1 MSNKVNMN
9 KASLDTSLAAL
20 TLNRGGD
27 RTLHAQIVEQ
37 LRRLILSGTAAG
49 GVRLPSS
56 RALAAELS
64 VSRITVTQA
73 YDQLSGEGYLE
84 GRPGAG
90 MFVAEDLPDV
100 ALQTPAPKPAR
111 GVRAGRP
118 DPYRTFQPGIPDYTL
133 FPHAQF
139 GRLLDRIWRTPSTDL
154 LASPDALGWGPL
166 REAIAA
172 HLAIWRGLDCSPD
185 QVVITSGAAD
195 GFDLVARAIW
205 RAGDEVIVET
215 PGYTPMR
222 DALTRAGIRARAQG
236 VDDQGLDVEAALAAY
251 PTAAGA
257 VVAPSR
263 HYPTG
268 ATMPP
273 QRRLALLDWAAE
285 GRAIVEDDYDS
296 EFRYQGA
303 PLPSLASLDQG
314 GSVIYLGSFSKVLS
328 PALRIGFLVAPERL
342 TERISKAAARL
353 GPRASLIP
361 QPALAAFME
370 SGGFARHIRRMRRA
384 YSARQKALLVALEAE
399 GKGLLVAGPDPAG
412 MHIIAKLA
420 PDLASRMSDKEVEA
434 RGASAGVIAQA
445 LSSYYTEG
453 PVRQGLVLGYAGFD
467 EAALTEGVK
476 RLTAALR

>member
-1 MSNKVNMN
+1 MSNRTNMN

-20 TLNRGGD
+20 TLNRDAD
-27 RTLHAQIVEQ
+27 RPLHAQIVEQ
-37 LRRLILSGTAAG
+37 LRRLILSGAAAS

-73 YDQLSGEGYLE
+73 YDQLTGEGYLE

-111 GVRAGRP
+111 LAKAGRP
-118 DPYRTFQPGIPDYTL
+118 EPYKTFQPGVPDYAL

-139 GRLLDRIWRTPSTDL
+139 GRLLDRIWRAPSADL
-154 LASPDALGWGPL
+154 MANPDPLGWGPL

-172 HLAIWRGLDCSPD
+172 HLAIWRGLDCSPE
-185 QVVITSGAAD
+185 QVVVTSGAAD
-195 GFDLVARAIW
+195 GFDLVARAVW

-251 PTAAGA
+251 GQARGA
-257 VVAPSR
+257 VVTPSR

-273 QRRLALLDWAAE
+273 PRRLALLDWAAE
-285 GRAIVEDDYDS
+285 GRVIVEDDYDS

-303 PLPSLASLDQG
+303 PLPSLASLDQT

-328 PALRIGFLVAPERL
+328 PALRIGFLVAPQRL
-342 TERISKAAARL
+342 MPAIAGTAARL

-370 SGGFARHIRRMRRA
+370 SGDFARHIRRMRRA
-384 YSARQKALLVALEAE
+384 YAARQKALLAALEAE
-399 GKGLLVAGPDPAG
+399 ASGLLTAAPDPAG
-412 MHIIAKLA
+412 MHVIARLA
-420 PDLASRMSDKEVEA
+420 PDLAQRMTDREVEA
-434 RGASAGVIAQA
+434 RGGEAGVIARA
-445 LSSYYTEG
+445 LSAYYAEG
-453 PVRQGLVLGYAGFD
+453 PRQQGLVLGYAGFE
-467 EAALTEGVK
+467 EAAIEAGVK
-476 RLTAALR
+476 RLVGALA

>member
-1 MSNKVNMN
+1 MSNKSNMN
-9 KASLDTSLAAL
+9 KANLDTSLAAL

-27 RTLHAQIVEQ
+27 RPLHAQIVEQ
-37 LRRLILSGTAAG
+37 LRRLILSGAAAG

-56 RALAAELS
+56 RSLAAELS

-90 MFVAEDLPDV
+90 MFVAEALPDV
-100 ALQTPAPKPAR
+100 ALQSPAPKPAR
-111 GVRAGRP
+111 HAKADSP
-118 DPYRTFQPGIPDYTL
+118 KPYTTFQPGIPDYTL

-139 GRLLDRIWRTPSTDL
+139 GRLLDRIWRAPSAGL
-154 LASPDALGWGPL
+154 LANPDPLGWGPL

-205 RAGDEVIVET
+205 RAEDEVIVET

-222 DALTRAGIRARAQG
+222 DTLTRAGIRARAHC
-236 VDDQGLDVEAALAAY
+236 VDDQGLHVEAALAAY
-251 PTAAGA
+251 PKAAGA
-257 VVAPSR
+257 VVTPSR

-273 QRRLALLDWAAE
+273 QRRLALLEWAAE
-285 GRAIVEDDYDS
+285 GRVIVEDDYDS

-314 GSVIYLGSFSKVLS
+314 GAVIYLGSFSKVLS
-328 PALRIGFLVAPERL
+328 PALRIGFLVAPEAL
-342 TERISKAAARL
+342 MPRISKAAARL

-370 SGGFARHIRRMRRA
+370 SGDFARHIRRMRRA
-384 YSARQKALLVALEAE
+384 YSTRQKALLAALAAEAQ
-399 GKGLLVAGPDPAG
+399 GLLVAKPDPAG
-412 MHIIAKLA
+412 MHLIAKLT
-420 PDLASRMSDKEVEA
+420 PDLAGRMTDRDVEA
-434 RGASAGVIAQA
+434 RGAEAGVIARA
-445 LSSYYTEG
+445 LSNYYTEG
-453 PVRQGLVLGYAGFD
+453 PPQQGLVLGYAGFD
-467 EAALTEGVK
+467 EAALAAGVAK
-476 RLTAALR
+476 LAAALR